1 VLLKSKFNNFCLVD
15 CVPFQQGGAVFILA
29 CKLLLLTLL
38 MFLSLPAVSGHEVPK
53 EIDGAEVISA
63 EGLFDE
69 ALAHPELVIVDAR
82 HKGDRVQ
89 GYIEGSIN
97 LPDTDTDCGSLAKII
112 PSYGNPAMF
121 YCNGVM
127 CARSATAIH
136 KAVACGY
143 KNVYWLRGG
152 FNEWKAKGFPY
163 LSK

>member
-1 VLLKSKFNNFCLVD
+1 MC
-15 CVPFQQGGAVFILA
+15 
-29 CKLLLLTLL
+29 
-38 MFLSLPAVSGHEVPK
+38 LSLPAVSGHEVPK
-53 EIDGAEVISA
+53 KIDGAEVISA

-69 ALAHPELVIVDAR
+69 VLTHPELVIIDAR

-97 LPDTDTDCGSLAKII
+97 LPDTDADCSRLAKFI

-127 CARSATAIH
+127 CERSANAIH

-143 KNVYWLRGG
+143 KNLYWLRGG